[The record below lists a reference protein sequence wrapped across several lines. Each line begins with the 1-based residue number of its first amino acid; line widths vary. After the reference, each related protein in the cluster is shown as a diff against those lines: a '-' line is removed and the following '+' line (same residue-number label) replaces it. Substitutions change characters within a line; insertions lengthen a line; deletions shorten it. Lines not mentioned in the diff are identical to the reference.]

1 MLCSFCN
8 LADLGSFKRTPGGSN
23 MVDALQARICPFIR
37 WATTGGRTLS
47 WVLLLVVGGFNN
59 VHAEQTG
66 PFAALMV
73 DPALER
79 YSPAAQ
85 VSGGFKVQGSDTMH
99 SLMRRLVLD
108 FQARQPKISIDLK
121 SGGSAK
127 SIAEF
132 VEPPQPGRI
141 VVTEE
146 RAKQALLVS
155 SSRELFDA
163 EIRKFASQRGYE
175 PLAIPIAVDAVALYV
190 HKDNPLKGL
199 TLEQADAI
207 FSTARHR
214 GHKQDIATWGDLG
227 LGNGWEKAPIQLYGR
242 DRKSGTRAF
251 FQEHVLAGGEFK
263 SGLKEEPGAAS
274 VILTLSRDQLGI
286 GYSGIG
292 LQASNVRIV
301 PLAEIEGMP
310 FITPSASTVADQTYP
325 LRRLL
330 YLYVDKAPG
339 ASLSPA
345 VQEFLT
351 FVKSREGQE
360 AVVRAGFYPLPMDQV
375 AQFAVALESS
385 PASGA
390 PQSKQ

>member
-1 MLCSFCN
+1 MAN
-8 LADLGSFKRTPGGSN
+8 LAQATKRRLLSAATRGL
-23 MVDALQARICPFIR
+23 ALHSA
-37 WATTGGRTLS
+37 
-47 WVLLLVVGGFNN
+47 LLILAGGFGGY
-59 VHAEQTG
+59 VHAEQSG
-66 PFAALMV
+66 PFAAVTV
-73 DPALER
+73 DSALER
-79 YSPAAQ
+79 YSSTTP

-99 SLMRRLVLD
+99 ALMRRLVLE
-108 FQARQPKISIDLK
+108 FQTRQPKVSIDLR

-141 VVTEE
+141 VVAEE

-155 SSRELFDA
+155 SSRELFDS
-163 EIRKFASQRGYE
+163 EIRTFASQRGYE
-175 PLAIPIAVDAVALYV
+175 PLAIPIALDAVALYV

-207 FSTARHR
+207 FSAGRHR
-214 GHKQDIATWGDLG
+214 GHREDITTWGDVG
-227 LGNGWEKAPIQLYGR
+227 LGDGWKTAPIQLYGR

-263 SGLKEEPGAAS
+263 PNLKEEPGAAS
-274 VILTLSRDQLGI
+274 VILALSRDQVGI

-292 LQASNVRIV
+292 LQASSVRIV
-301 PLAEIEGMP
+301 PLAEIDGMP
-310 FITPSASTVADQTYP
+310 FVTPSASTVTDQTYP
-325 LRRLL
+325 LHRLL

-339 ASLSPA
+339 TSLSPA
-345 VQEFLT
+345 VQEFLA

-375 AQFAVALESS
+375 ARFAVAFGSS
-385 PASGA
+385 SASTT
-390 PQSKQ
+390 PQAKQ

>member
-1 MLCSFCN
+1 MVSPVH
-8 LADLGSFKRTPGGSN
+8 ASKRP
-23 MVDALQARICPFIR
+23 VIR
-37 WATTGGRTLS
+37 RAMTGPRTLACM
-47 WVLLLVVGGFNN
+47 LLVFAGAV
-59 VHAEQTG
+59 VSAHAEQSG
-66 PFAALMV
+66 PFAGVMV

-132 VEPPQPGRI
+132 LEPPQPGRI
-141 VVTEE
+141 VAKEE
-146 RAKQALLVS
+146 RAKQVLLVS

-163 EIRKFASQRGYE
+163 EVRKFASQRGYE

-199 TLEQADAI
+199 TLDQVDAV
-207 FSTARHR
+207 FSTAHHR

-251 FQEHVLAGGEFK
+251 FQEHVLAGGDFK
-263 SGLKEEPGAAS
+263 TNLKEEPGAAS
-274 VILTLSRDQLGI
+274 VILALSRDQLGI

-292 LQASNVRIV
+292 LQASSVRIV

-310 FITPSASTVADQTYP
+310 LIMPSASTVADQTYP

-375 AQFAVALESS
+375 AQFAVALRSS
-385 PASGA
+385 LSSEA
-390 PQSKQ
+390 SKQ